1 MEHTSHVE
9 QQLRLQHEASDPET
23 AEEVLS
29 RHVQLQDQLKKAPQ
43 NTIREGNELLRSL
56 EQVCVHVCV
65 CERERVNS
73 CLCKCLKM
81 GYLSFSVWL

>member
-29 RHVQLQDQLKKAPQ
+29 RHIQLQDQLKKAPQ

-56 EQVCVHVCV
+56 EQVCMTVCV
-65 CERERVNS
+65 
-73 CLCKCLKM
+73 
-81 GYLSFSVWL
+81 SVCMSL

>member
-9 QQLRLQHEASDPET
+9 QQLRLHHETNDPET

-29 RHVQLQDQLKKAPQ
+29 RHIQLQEQLKKAPQ

-56 EQVCVHVCV
+56 EQVS
-65 CERERVNS
+65 E
-73 CLCKCLKM
+73 
-81 GYLSFSVWL
+81 